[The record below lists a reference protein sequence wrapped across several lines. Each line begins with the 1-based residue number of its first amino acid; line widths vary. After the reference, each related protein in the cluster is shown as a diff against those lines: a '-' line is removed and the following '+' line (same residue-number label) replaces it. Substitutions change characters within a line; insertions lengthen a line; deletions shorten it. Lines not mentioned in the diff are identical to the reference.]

1 MALAKLFEA
10 DANQVSKALF
20 ITPSSEILERNE
32 SMLRSFCRYMNR
44 TVYKLTGE
52 ATIDAL

>member
-20 ITPSSEILERNE
+20 IAPSSEILQRNE
-32 SMLRSFCRYMNR
+32 SMLYQFCEHMDR

-52 ATIDAL
+52 ATIDAQ